1 MSPKVLFGL
10 TGLFLCCACAATAAG
25 EASGTA
31 KPQERPT
38 RVDQPQS
45 EVTNVVPDAKYAD
58 FVWRARIDRKKPVT
72 PRSSGTERK

>member
-1 MSPKVLFGL
+1 MSPKSFLASFAFVLCF
-10 TGLFLCCACAATAAG
+10 ACAAGAA
-25 EASGTA
+25 ERPA
-31 KPQERPT
+31 ERPT